1 MPHDGF
7 VEKENAIDFK
17 VVSLVNYGDVKLY
30 KCVGALYGEKV
41 TAYIK
46 QERDIALG
54 EAIKLAPVVEK
65 TQIYEDERN
74 IRLY

>member
-1 MPHDGF
+1 
-7 VEKENAIDFK
+7 VEDKGGLEFK

-30 KCVGALYGEKV
+30 KCVGGLYGEKV
-41 TAYIK
+41 TAYIN

-54 EAIKLAPVVEK
+54 SVIHLAPVVEK